1 MREEMIAAIEGNPKP
16 GSWAGILISKY
27 PEWIDRIE
35 GEIGSIRKLRGVC
48 PKCQEFRTLT
58 KNKRLK
64 KWRCPKCKKYYAE
77 EEITNETIR
86 FVFSNR
92 NNHALGERAVF
103 YCLFCKKVTVFRRQG
118 ELYQCSQCDGLV
130 TERAAKALAWNFGW
144 IIDFT

>member
-1 MREEMIAAIEGNPKP
+1 MHDFQSYLSPCLTMIAVIEGNPKP

-64 KWRCPKCKKYYAE
+64 KWRCPKCKRYYAE

-92 NNHALGERAVF
+92 NNHALGERAV
-103 YCLFCKKVTVFRRQG
+103 LFVVTLLAI
-118 ELYQCSQCDGLV
+118 ELACVGIVYLAC
-130 TERAAKALAWNFGW
+130 ERW
-144 IIDFT
+144 